1 MKLWRGTATIY
12 NVWLSEQFIMFTVAA
27 RFCAARQC
35 SMCRVTNGEDRDSH
49 HSSSVNKHHGKLS
62 NILIWTVEVLTGA
75 GGGWCYLVDP
85 SSVSAFPRKRT
96 VANGQAGL

>member
-1 MKLWRGTATIY
+1 
-12 NVWLSEQFIMFTVAA
+12 MFTVAA

-35 SMCRVTNGEDRDSH
+35 SMCRVTNGEDQDSH
-49 HSSSVNKHHGKLS
+49 HSSSVNKLS
-62 NILIWTVEVLTGA
+62 YSSYGPWSVEVLTGA
-75 GGGWCYLVDP
+75 GGGWWYLVDP